1 MAKNKMSYEALE
13 KRMADVGFPAGT
25 PENAEAVKQYRAS
38 AGIATKMS
46 QPKGMAT
53 YDIPLT
59 MGERGAYEPGRPSG
73 LPDKGPAR
81 TTARAEY
88 EKALNNSVKKAKGGK
103 VSSAS
108 SRADGCAVKGKTK
121 GRMV

>member
-13 KRMADVGFPAGT
+13 KRMADVGFPVGT

-38 AGIATKMS
+38 AGSAMGVDDPASADRKYIPKTMPSGASGMGAILS
-46 QPKGMAT
+46 GKGM
-53 YDIPLT
+53 
-59 MGERGAYEPGRPSG
+59 
-73 LPDKGPAR
+73 
-81 TTARAEY
+81 
-88 EKALNNSVKKAKGGK
+88 AKGGK

-121 GRMV
+121 GRFV